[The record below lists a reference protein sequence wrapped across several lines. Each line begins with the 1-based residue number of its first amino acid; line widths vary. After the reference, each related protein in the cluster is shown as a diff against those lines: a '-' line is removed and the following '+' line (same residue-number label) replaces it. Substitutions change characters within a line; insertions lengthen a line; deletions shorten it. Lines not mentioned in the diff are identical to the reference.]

1 MYPKKWSRLPLIREE
16 TEGWLIVSQKVTNKI
31 ACMWHVQKQQYQFD
45 CDLSYG
51 DDLLYC
57 EFMCCIVA
65 DSCYHFLSRNM
76 ASSSAQVENSAHW
89 AAEGEDN
96 GFTRSFPLR
105 VCFFLFILLLFHYC
119 GIVLKSTGSE
129 SWREGSQ
136 HPIPQESVPEKDEDG
151 RWFSLACQYFESL
164 WYCDAVGYVTRRASR
179 L

>member
-1 MYPKKWSRLPLIREE
+1 MHVACTEAAISVWLWSQLWRWPAVLRVYVLHCSWYLLSLFISEHGKFVGASGKFSSLSSWRRGQWLYP
-16 TEGWLIVSQKVTNKI
+16 
-31 ACMWHVQKQQYQFD
+31 
-45 CDLSYG
+45 
-51 DDLLYC
+51 
-57 EFMCCIVA
+57 
-65 DSCYHFLSRNM
+65 FLSPPSM
-76 ASSSAQVENSAHW
+76 
-89 AAEGEDN
+89 
-96 GFTRSFPLR
+96 
-105 VCFFLFILLLFHYC
+105 FFLFILLLFHYC